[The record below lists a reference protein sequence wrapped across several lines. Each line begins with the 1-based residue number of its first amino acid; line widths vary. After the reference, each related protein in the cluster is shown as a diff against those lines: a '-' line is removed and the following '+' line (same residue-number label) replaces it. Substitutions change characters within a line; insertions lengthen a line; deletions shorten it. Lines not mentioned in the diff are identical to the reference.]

1 MCAFRERERE
11 GREGGRKGERTAGMK
26 GRRETDWEEEREV
39 GKRKAE
45 QERSQREI
53 HVYKGVL
60 AGGGE
65 PLRGNN
71 SIPFLSSPLSRE

>member
-11 GREGGRKGERTAGMK
+11 GREGERTAGMK
-26 GRRETDWEEEREV
+26 GRRETDWEEERKI

-45 QERSQREI
+45 QERSQREV

-60 AGGGE
+60 GGW
-65 PLRGNN
+65 RG
-71 SIPFLSSPLSRE
+71 SL